1 LCASRAAWLELT
13 VTMMWI
19 TLPSGHRF
27 SSQAGQSLL
36 DAAQL
41 AGITL
46 PHSCRT
52 GRCSACKATVAAGET
67 HALRDEPGL
76 SPLERDA
83 GWILSCV
90 RAASTDVELIIEDL
104 GDITVYPPRTWP
116 ARIQGLDRLAS
127 DVLRVVLRLPPAA
140 NFQYH
145 PGQYIELIGPGGVR
159 RSYSLAQGADP
170 AGPLELHIRRVDAGV
185 LSRYWFEQA
194 QVNDLLRLNGPLG
207 TFFLRDVH
215 QHDLVFLA
223 TGTGIAP
230 VKAMIEGLSR
240 PGQPEM
246 PRSISIYWG
255 GRLPADLYWS
265 PDGSAQGI
273 VFTPVLS
280 RADDSWSGERGHVQQ
295 VLMHHS
301 VDRDW
306 TRTRVYAC
314 GSDAM
319 IQSAKLVLSQAGLD
333 PRHFHA
339 DAFVSSAPA

>member
-1 LCASRAAWLELT
+1 MA
-13 VTMMWI
+13 WI
-19 TLPSGHRF
+19 TLPSGRRF
-27 SSQAGQSLL
+27 ASDAGQSFL
-36 DAAQL
+36 DAAQG

-52 GRCSACKATVAAGET
+52 GRCSACKAMVASGET
-67 HALRDEPGL
+67 HALRDELGL
-76 SPLERDA
+76 SQSERDA
-83 GWILSCV
+83 GWILSCA
-90 RAASTDVELIIEDL
+90 RAALTDVELTIDDL
-104 GDITVYPPRTWP
+104 GDVAMSPPRTLP
-116 ARIQGLDRLAS
+116 ARIQSLERLTP
-127 DVLRVVLRLPPAA
+127 DIVRVVLRLPPAA
-140 NFQYH
+140 SFQYH

-170 AGPLELHIRRVDAGV
+170 LGGLELHIRQVDGGI

-215 QHDLVFLA
+215 EQDLVFLA

-240 PGQPEM
+240 PGQQVF
-246 PRSISIYWG
+246 PRSVSVFWG
-255 GRLPADLYWS
+255 GRVPADLYWS
-265 PDGSAQGI
+265 PDDAFQEIVQGI
-273 VFTPVLS
+273 GFTPVLS

-301 VDRDW
+301 VERDW

-314 GSDAM
+314 GSQAM
-319 IQSAKLVLSQAGLD
+319 IQGARLAVTQAGLD